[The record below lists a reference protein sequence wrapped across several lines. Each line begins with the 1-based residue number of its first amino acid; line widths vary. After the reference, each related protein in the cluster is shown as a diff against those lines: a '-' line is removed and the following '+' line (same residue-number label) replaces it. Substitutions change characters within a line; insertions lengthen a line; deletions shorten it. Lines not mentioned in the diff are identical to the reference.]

1 MKQLIWIVLFI
12 LVAIGVAGW
21 GSYSWQTFSP
31 APEVRVDPN
40 QSPSPLLAEK
50 NARELPQI
58 DRTRLWKHV
67 ETLAGERETER
78 DRAFAR
84 DYIFQQLQDS
94 GWSPKLQQFDRGTN
108 ILAEKTGTD
117 SKAGTILVGA
127 HYDSV
132 LKSPGADDNATG
144 VAAVLEVARLLGSR
158 TAPRTLQVA
167 FFDREEIGLLGS
179 LAFTASPEQLKDLQG
194 AIVLD
199 MLGYACNTPGCQK
212 YPEGLTPEAFL
223 NAAGVTSG
231 DKGEFIAAVGDMEHP
246 LLLKTFSD
254 SRKADLPPVVT
265 LPVPLKGLL
274 TPDVLRSDHAPFWYQ
289 GVGAVLVTDTAN
301 LRSPHYHQPSDT
313 LDNIDRSFFAGSAQ
327 IVVNATAKLLDSR
340 ESLTGNG

>member
-1 MKQLIWIVLFI
+1 MKQLIGIFLFI
-12 LVAIGVAGW
+12 LVVVGVAGW
-21 GSYSWQTFSP
+21 GSDSWQRFTP
-31 APEVRVDPN
+31 PPQVRVDTN
-40 QSPSPLLAEK
+40 QSPPPLLTEK
-50 NARELPQI
+50 PEIELPQI

-67 ETLAGERETER
+67 ENLAGERDTER
-78 DRAFAR
+78 DRTFVR
-84 DYIFQQLQDS
+84 DYIFKQLEAS

-108 ILAEKTGTD
+108 IFAQKKGTD
-117 SKAGTILVGA
+117 SKAGAILVGA
-127 HYDSV
+127 HYDTV
-132 LKSPGADDNATG
+132 LQSPGADDNATG
-144 VAAVLEVARLLGSR
+144 VAVVLEIARLLGSR
-158 TAPRTLQVA
+158 QTPRTLQLV

-179 LAFTASPEQLKDLQG
+179 LAFTGSPARLKDLQG

-199 MLGYACNTPGCQK
+199 MLGYSCNTPGCQK
-212 YPEGLTPEAFL
+212 YPEGLNPEPLL
-223 NAAGVTSG
+223 NAAGVTSK
-231 DKGEFIAAVGDMEHP
+231 DTGEFIAAVGDMEHP
-246 LLLKTFSD
+246 LLLKTFSE

-327 IVVNATAKLLDSR
+327 IVVNATAKLL
-340 ESLTGNG
+340 EIHGN